1 MYDIIT
7 NIIMTLKLKLVPYNL
22 GCRHRGCETVNYREC
37 NLGTFNFLVVL
48 LTDIVDETNKDDND
62 DYNMCSFPLMTPPSF
77 YHIHRRRHCRLAPK
91 MMMSG
96 QRV

>member
-1 MYDIIT
+1 
-7 NIIMTLKLKLVPYNL
+7 
-22 GCRHRGCETVNYREC
+22 
-37 NLGTFNFLVVL
+37 

-62 DYNMCSFPLMTPPSF
+62 DCNMCSFLLMTPPSF
-77 YHIHRRRHCRLAPK
+77 YHIHRRRHCHLAPK